1 MGEAIDNGSGKRQP
15 MIRLIFLGTASAL
28 PTAARGNVSLALLS
42 DPSEPG
48 LLIDCG
54 DGVYRALARAELSP
68 DAIGDIFITHAH
80 IDHIGG
86 LPSLIESF
94 RLAGRRRPL
103 RIYALPETMAVAR
116 ALMDAFAFELTL
128 DRWSYEVSF
137 TTVDED
143 ARLTFLGAP
152 ARLYRMRH
160 SIPSAGLR
168 LDLPGGVV
176 AYTCDT
182 EPAPEIMELGR
193 QARLFITESTF
204 LRKNEAFARMSKHMT
219 AFEAGQQAAACEVGT
234 LALVHL
240 GEGEEG
246 WSQAEASAE
255 AAQAFSGPIIMPQDG
270 DALEL

>member
-1 MGEAIDNGSGKRQP
+1 MT
-15 MIRLIFLGTASAL
+15 RLIFLGTAAAL
-28 PTAARGNVSLALLS
+28 PTAARGNVSLALLG

-54 DGVYRALARAELSP
+54 DGVYRALARAELGP
-68 DAIGDIFITHAH
+68 DAIGDLFITHAH
-80 IDHIGG
+80 IDHLGG

-103 RIYALPETMAVAR
+103 RVYALPETMEVAR
-116 ALMDAFAFELTL
+116 ALMDTFAFELTM
-128 DRWSYEVSF
+128 DRWSFEVNF
-137 TTVDED
+137 TTVDEG
-143 ARLTFLGAP
+143 AELTFAGAP
-152 ARLYRMRH
+152 ARLYRMSH

-168 LDLPGGVV
+168 LELPGGVV

-182 EPAPEIMELGR
+182 EPTPAIMELGR

-204 LRKNEAFARMSKHMT
+204 LRQNEAFARMSKHMT
-219 AFEAGQQAAACEVGT
+219 AFEAGQQAASCEVGT

-240 GEGEEG
+240 GAGEEG
-246 WSQAEASAE
+246 WSQAAAGAE
-255 AAQAFSGPIIMPQDG
+255 AAEAFSGPIILPQDG

>member
-1 MGEAIDNGSGKRQP
+1 MT
-15 MIRLIFLGTASAL
+15 RLIFLGTASAL
-28 PTAARGNVSLALLS
+28 PTAARGNVALALLG
-42 DPSEPG
+42 DPSQPG

-54 DGVYRALARAELSP
+54 DGVYRALDRAEVSP
-68 DAIGDIFITHAH
+68 DAIGDLFITHAH
-80 IDHIGG
+80 IDHLGG

-94 RLAGRRRPL
+94 RLSGRRRPL
-103 RIYALPETMAVAR
+103 RVYALPETMAVAS
-116 ALMDAFAFELTL
+116 ALMDTFAFELTL
-128 DRWSYEVSF
+128 DHWSYKVHF

-143 ARLTFLGAP
+143 AELTFLGAP

-168 LDLPGGVV
+168 LELPGGVV
-176 AYTCDT
+176 AYTGDT
-182 EPAPEIMELGR
+182 EPAPEIIELGR

-204 LRKNEAFARMSKHMT
+204 LRKNIEFARMSKHMT
-219 AFEAGQQAAACEVGT
+219 AFEAGQQATACEVGT

-240 GEGEEG
+240 GAGEDG

-255 AAQAFSGPIIMPQDG
+255 AAETFAGPIIMPQDG

>member
-1 MGEAIDNGSGKRQP
+1 MT
-15 MIRLIFLGTASAL
+15 RLIFLGTASAL
-28 PTAARGNVSLALLS
+28 PTTARGNVALALLG
-42 DPSEPG
+42 DAGGQG

-54 DGVYRALARAELSP
+54 DGVYRALSRAGIGP
-68 DAIGDIFITHAH
+68 DAIGDVFITHAH

-103 RIYALPETMAVAR
+103 RVYALPETMRVAR
-116 ALMDAFAFELTL
+116 ALMDIFAFELTL
-128 DRWSYEVSF
+128 ERWSYEISF
-137 TTVDED
+137 TVVDED
-143 ARLTFLGAP
+143 ARLTFLDAP
-152 ARLYRMRH
+152 TQLYRMRH

-168 LDLPGGVV
+168 LELPGGVI
-176 AYTCDT
+176 AYSCDT
-182 EPAPEIMELGR
+182 EPAPAIVDLGR

-255 AAQAFSGPIIMPQDG
+255 AAESFSGPIILPLDG
-270 DALEL
+270 DTLEL

>member
-1 MGEAIDNGSGKRQP
+1 MT
-15 MIRLIFLGTASAL
+15 RLIFLGTAAAL
-28 PTAARGNVSLALLS
+28 PTGARGNVALALLG

-54 DGVYRALARAELSP
+54 DGVYRALARAEASP
-68 DAIGDIFITHAH
+68 DAIGDVFITHAH
-80 IDHIGG
+80 IDHLGG

-116 ALMDAFAFELTL
+116 ALVDAFAFELTL
-128 DRWSYEVSF
+128 DRWSFEVSF

-143 ARLTFLGAP
+143 TALRFLGAP

-168 LDLPGGVV
+168 LELPGGVV

-182 EPAPEIMELGR
+182 EPTPAIVELGR
-193 QARLFITESTF
+193 QARLLITECTY
-204 LRKNEAFARMSKHMT
+204 LRKNEKYARMSKHMT
-219 AFEAGQQAAACEVGT
+219 ACEAGQQAAACEAGT

-240 GEGEEG
+240 GEAEG
-246 WSQAEASAE
+246 DWSQAEASAE
-255 AAQAFSGPIIMPQDG
+255 AAEAFSGPIIMPQDG